1 MCLYIKTYFSL
12 PCVCVCVCF
21 KKKKFELGRDE
32 PEKNI
37 LYQMISHHSYQNPI
51 NKRYVYKNNYPLI
64 HVFHL
69 LVGYLFDTR

>member
-12 PCVCVCVCF
+12 PCVCVFVS
-21 KKKKFELGRDE
+21 KKKNLNWGRDE

-69 LVGYLFDTR
+69 LVVYLFDTR